1 MSDGSNDGAS
11 DGATIS
17 VVIPHLNQPGELA
30 RCLAALAANSR
41 APEEV
46 IVVDNGSAELPE
58 AVCAAHGARLIREP
72 EPGPGPA
79 RNAGIAAAQGAIIAF
94 IDADCRADPGWLA
107 AIAAGFADPSAEIL
121 GGDVRIDYADP
132 DRITAIE
139 AYESIYSFRM
149 DRYIAHEGYTG
160 GGNLAVRR
168 AVPEAVGPFAG
179 LGTSEDKEW
188 GQRATAAGHD
198 LRYVPEMRVHHP
210 ARGSFDE
217 LARKWDRHMAHFYM
231 EARRRPGGRAQW
243 ALRTLAMPLSP
254 IAEIPRIAMSDR
266 VSGLRA
272 RILALACLTRLR
284 LYRARVMAWLMLGG
298 DPQRL
303 TGRWNRAGE

>member
-1 MSDGSNDGAS
+1 MSDRSSDGAS
-11 DGATIS
+11 GGLTIS
-17 VVIPHLNQPGELA
+17 VVIPHLNQPEALA
-30 RCLAALAANSR
+30 RCLASIAANTR

-46 IVVDNGSAELPE
+46 IVVDNGSAALPE
-58 AVCAAHGARLIREP
+58 AICAQHGVQLLHQP

-79 RNAGIAAAQGAIIAF
+79 RNAGSAAAQGDVIAF

-107 AIAAGFADPSAEIL
+107 AIAAAFADPSAEIL

-132 DRITAIE
+132 EHVTAIE

-179 LGTSEDKEW
+179 LGISEDKEW
-188 GQRATAAGHD
+188 GKRATAAGHD
-198 LRYVPEMRVHHP
+198 LRYVPDMRVYHP
-210 ARGSFDE
+210 ARDDFDE
-217 LARKWDRHMAHFYM
+217 LARKWDRHMGHFSM
-231 EARRRPGGRAQW
+231 EAQRQPGGRLKW
-243 ALRTLAMPLSP
+243 GLRMLAMPLSP
-254 IAEIPRIAMSDR
+254 LAEIPSILLSDR
-266 VSGLRA
+266 ISGMRA
-272 RILALACLTRLR
+272 RALALTCLTRLR
-284 LYRARVMAWLMLGG
+284 LYRARVMAWLLLGG